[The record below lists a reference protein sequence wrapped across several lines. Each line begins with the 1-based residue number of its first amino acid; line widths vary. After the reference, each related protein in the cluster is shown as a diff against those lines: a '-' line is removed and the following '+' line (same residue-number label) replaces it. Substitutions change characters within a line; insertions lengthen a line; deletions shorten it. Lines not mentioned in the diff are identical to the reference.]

1 MSGDKNPP
9 LTVTS
14 LISKFSTGTFDVKER
29 SILFWFVTEPFK
41 TALDAIE
48 IDGEEL
54 SILNVNSEVLMFELL
69 AESSHTN
76 LEKVEY

>member
-1 MSGDKNPP
+1 MVCP
-9 LTVTS
+9 
-14 LISKFSTGTFDVKER
+14 
-29 SILFWFVTEPFK
+29 EPFK

-69 AESSHTN
+69 AESSYEPWESWI
-76 LEKVEY
+76 LKGPSESAEKVAE